1 MVKGSIKLVIQSDA
15 RQAEKDLQALEKSAQ
30 RIKDLEKE
38 NAALGKSYD
47 QMRAKAEKA
56 AQATLEAASKA
67 AAVDNQAEAYAS
79 SVRNK
84 YDFGLPPKEV
94 DYLAGQELSG
104 DNKYQKLAQAAQ
116 EAADKHQ
123 QLAAA
128 QKEAEKSAA
137 DLKRQIAENTQ
148 QLSAERTALTEQQ
161 DKTQKSAASTQKLN
175 EKLKQT
181 AKSGKKASA
190 GLLGVGKSA
199 KSASRGALNLGL
211 ALKSMLL
218 YMGISKAIEAMKAGF
233 ADLAQASTSFDGSMS
248 GLSSSFLQVR
258 NSIAAACA
266 PALQALTPIIQTVAN
281 AFVTAMNAVG
291 AFSARLFGNATTFT
305 RAKYAAVDY
314 AKSVADASKT
324 AQKADKE
331 MGSLASFDQVNN
343 ISKQEQ
349 AGAATAANNGKPA
362 PQDMFETVGISEE
375 TIGLA
380 DRVREAFEKMIE
392 PLRRVDF
399 SNVTGAFGRL
409 KETFK
414 GFLSGLLSIDLKP
427 LGESLAR
434 VAEAASP
441 IVAGLFDGL
450 SWFLDNIAGPLAKW
464 SMECLFPAVLDVIAG
479 ALKVIGGVLEAV
491 KPLFLWLWDN
501 FLEPVAKWTGGV
513 IVSVLGWIAEK
524 LTAIGDWISSHQ
536 EVVQGMTVTVVSFF
550 AAWKVAQLLSFIQQ
564 SGGVVAALK
573 KVTAAVTAGTVAK
586 AKDRLET
593 VKLTL
598 TNAKDFVA
606 SMAKSTAALAKQA
619 AQWTIETAKKVAS
632 TAATWAHQ
640 AATAAATAATWL
652 FNTAMT
658 VLTSP
663 ITLVVVAIGAL
674 IAIVVLLIKNWDKV
688 KEAASA
694 CWDKIKEVWGK
705 AKDWFHENI
714 TEPITGFFTTMWAF
728 AKRAFNMGIDWIKKK
743 FTDAVNG
750 GISLVESFVNF
761 IIRGLNVIVRGIN
774 KLSLDV
780 PDWVPGIGGKSL
792 GFSIP
797 LIPQVQIPR
806 LATGAVIPPNR
817 EFAAIL
823 GDQRHG
829 TNIEAP
835 EGLIRQIVR
844 DEAGNVYADVLRAI
858 NDSKVGSKA
867 TIAGDV
873 YMDGQKVGRL
883 VAKPVFREG
892 NRAGYIKVKV

>member
-15 RQAEKDLQALEKSAQ
+15 KQAEKDLQALEKSAQ
-30 RIKDLEKE
+30 RIKNLEKE

-67 AAVDNQAEAYAS
+67 ATVDKQAEAYAS
-79 SVRNK
+79 SVRDK

-104 DNKYQKLAQAAQ
+104 DEKYKKLAQAAQ

-123 QLAAA
+123 QLSAA

-148 QLSAERTALTEQQ
+148 QLTAERAALTEHQE
-161 DKTQKSAASTQKLN
+161 KTQKSAASTQKLN
-175 EKLKQT
+175 EKLRQT

-190 GLLGVGKSA
+190 GLLGVEKSSR
-199 KSASRGALNLGL
+199 SASRGTLNLGL

-218 YMGISKAIEAMKAGF
+218 YMGVSKAIEAMKAGF
-233 ADLAQASTSFDGSMS
+233 ADLAQASSSFNGTMS

-266 PALQALTPIIQTVAN
+266 PALQALTPVIQTVAN

-305 RAKYAAVDY
+305 KAKYAAVDY

-324 AQKADKE
+324 AKDADKE

-343 ISKQEQ
+343 IQKQET
-349 AGAATAANNGKPA
+349 GAASAANNGKPA

-380 DRVREAFEKMIE
+380 DRVRESFERMLE

-399 SNVTGAFGRL
+399 SNVTGAFDRL
-409 KETFK
+409 KESFSR
-414 GFLSGLLSIDLKP
+414 FFSGLLSIDLKP
-427 LGESLAR
+427 LGDSLAR

-479 ALKVIGGVLEAV
+479 ALKVIGSVLEAV

-513 IVSVLGWIAEK
+513 IVSVLGWLAEK
-524 LTAIGDWISSHQ
+524 LTAIGGWISSHQ
-536 EVVQGMTVTVVSFF
+536 TLVQDF
-550 AAWKVAQLLSFIQQ
+550 AIIL
-564 SGGVVAALK
+564 GGVAGAILAVKGAIIAVK
-573 KVTAAVTAGTVAK
+573 TA
-586 AKDRLET
+586 
-593 VKLTL
+593 
-598 TNAKDFVA
+598 F
-606 SMAKSTAALAKQA
+606 
-619 AQWTIETAKKVAS
+619 KVAS
-632 TAATWAHQ
+632 AVSSVFTQGLNLQLLPMTA
-640 AATAAATAATWL
+640 
-652 FNTAMT
+652 
-658 VLTSP
+658 
-663 ITLVVVAIGAL
+663 IVVAIGA
-674 IAIVVLLIKNWDKV
+674 IIGIIIVCIRHWDEIKAVAIEVWN
-688 KEAASA
+688 
-694 CWDKIKEVWGK
+694 KIKDTWNK
-705 AKDWFHENI
+705 AGDWFHEHV
-714 TEPITGFFTTMWAF
+714 TEPITGFFTTMWAGIKKTF
-728 AKRAFNMGIDWIKKK
+728 RMAIDWIKKK

-750 GISLVESFVNF
+750 WISIVESFINF
-761 IIRGLNVIVRGIN
+761 FIRGLNVLVRGIN
-774 KLSLDV
+774 KLSFDV

-792 GFSIP
+792 GFNIP
-797 LIPQVQIPR
+797 LVPQVKIPR
-806 LATGAVIPPNR
+806 LAQGAVIPPNQQ
-817 EFAAIL
+817 FAAIL
-823 GDQRHG
+823 GDQTHG
-829 TNIEAP
+829 RNLEAP
-835 EGLIRQIVR
+835 EGLIRQIFR
-844 DEAGNVYADVLRAI
+844 EEMGNVYNPVLNAI
-858 NDSKVGSKA
+858 NNSNLGKKA
-867 TIAGDV
+867 TIMGDV
-873 YMDGQKVGRL
+873 YMDSQKVGRV
-883 VAKPVFREG
+883 VARPVFKEG

>member
-67 AAVDNQAEAYAS
+67 AAAGDKMHNFQENERY
-79 SVRNK
+79 K
-84 YDFGLPPKEV
+84 HDFGFDDAKV
-94 DYLAGQELSG
+94 DQLTNDALSS
-104 DNKYQKLAQAAQ
+104 NAEYQKLVKAAE

-148 QLSAERTALTEQQ
+148 QLADERTALAEHQE
-161 DKTQKSAASTQKLN
+161 KTQKSAASTQKLN

-181 AKSGKKASA
+181 SKSGKKASA

-211 ALKSMLL
+211 ALKSMML
-218 YMGISKAIEAMKAGF
+218 YMGVSKAIEAMKAGF
-233 ADLAQASTSFDGSMS
+233 ADLAQASTSFNGSMS

-305 RAKYAAVDY
+305 QAKYAAVDY
-314 AKSVADASKT
+314 AKSVADTAKT
-324 AQKADKE
+324 AKDADKE

-343 ISKQEQ
+343 ISEQKQT
-349 AGAATAANNGKPA
+349 GASADNGKPA

-375 TIGLA
+375 TVGLA
-380 DRVREAFEKMIE
+380 DRVRESFERMLE

-399 SNVTGAFGRL
+399 SSVTSSFDGL
-409 KETFK
+409 KEAFSR
-414 GFLSGLLSIDLKP
+414 FFSGLLAIDLKP

-464 SMECLFPAVLDVIAG
+464 AMECLFPAVLDVIAG
-479 ALKVIGGVLEAV
+479 AIKLIGSVLEAV

-513 IVSVLGWIAEK
+513 IVSVLGGIADA
-524 LTAIGDWISSHQ
+524 LTRISDWINSHQ
-536 EVVQGMTVTVVSFF
+536 GLVQGMTVTVAAFF
-550 AAWKVAQLLSFIQQ
+550 AAWKVVELLSFIQQ

-573 KVTAAVTAGTVAK
+573 SITTAIAGGTLAKLKDKAETAALNVMY
-586 AKDRLET
+586 
-593 VKLTL
+593 
-598 TNAKDFVA
+598 AKDFVVGL
-606 SMAKSTAALAKQA
+606 AKSTTALAKQA
-619 AQWTIETAKKVAS
+619 AQWTVETAKKIAS

-640 AATAAATAATWL
+640 AATLAATAATWL
-652 FNTAMT
+652 FNAAMT

-663 ITLVVVAIGAL
+663 ITLVVLAIGAL
-674 IAIVVLLIKNWDKV
+674 IAIVILLVKNWDTV
-688 KEAASA
+688 KAKAVEV
-694 CWDKIKEVWGK
+694 WNKIKEAWNK
-705 AKDWFHENI
+705 AGDWFHKNV
-714 TEPITGFFTTMWAF
+714 TEPVTNFFTGMWD
-728 AKRAFNMGIDWIKKK
+728 GIKKA
-743 FTDAVNG
+743 FTMAFDFIKSAFKNYVNG
-750 GISLVESFVNF
+750 WINIVENFINFFVNGINF
-761 IIRGLNVIVRGIN
+761 LIKGIN
-774 KLSLDV
+774 KLSFNV
-780 PDWVPGIGGKSL
+780 PDWVPGIGGNKL
-792 GFSIP
+792 GFNIP
-797 LIPQVQIPR
+797 QVPQVQIPR
-806 LATGAVIPPNR
+806 LAQGAVIPPNQQ
-817 EFAAIL
+817 FAAIL
-823 GDQRHG
+823 GDQTHG
-829 TNIEAP
+829 RNLEAP

-844 DEAGNVYADVLRAI
+844 EEMGNVYNPVLNAI
-858 NDSKVGSKA
+858 NNSNLGKKA
-867 TIAGDV
+867 AIMGDV

>member
-67 AAVDNQAEAYAS
+67 AAAGDKMHNFQENERY
-79 SVRNK
+79 K
-84 YDFGLPPKEV
+84 HDFGFDDAKV
-94 DYLAGQELSG
+94 DQLTNDALSS
-104 DNKYQKLAQAAQ
+104 NAEYQKLVKAAE
-116 EAADKHQ
+116 EAADKHE

-148 QLSAERTALTEQQ
+148 QLADERTALAEHQE
-161 DKTQKSAASTQKLN
+161 KTQKSAASTQKLN

-181 AKSGKKASA
+181 SKSGKKASA

-211 ALKSMLL
+211 ALKSMML
-218 YMGISKAIEAMKAGF
+218 YMGVSKAIEAMKAGF
-233 ADLAQASTSFDGSMS
+233 ADLAQASTSFNGSMS

-305 RAKYAAVDY
+305 QAKYAAVDY
-314 AKSVADASKT
+314 AKSVADTAKT
-324 AQKADKE
+324 AKDADKE

-343 ISKQEQ
+343 ISEQKQT
-349 AGAATAANNGKPA
+349 GASADNGKPA

-375 TIGLA
+375 TVGLA
-380 DRVREAFEKMIE
+380 DRVRESFERMLE

-399 SNVTGAFGRL
+399 SSVTSSFDGL
-409 KETFK
+409 KEAFSR
-414 GFLSGLLSIDLKP
+414 FFSGLLAIDLKP

-464 SMECLFPAVLDVIAG
+464 AMECLFPAVLDVIAG
-479 ALKVIGGVLEAV
+479 AIKLIGSVLEAV

-513 IVSVLGWIAEK
+513 IVSVLGWIADA
-524 LTAIGDWISSHQ
+524 LTRISDWISSHQ
-536 EVVQGMTVTVVSFF
+536 KTVETITIIIGSF
-550 AAWKVAQLLSFIQQ
+550 AAAWGLVNVAI
-564 SGGVVAALK
+564 GIWN
-573 KVTAAVTAGTVAK
+573 AVGA
-586 AKDRLET
+586 
-593 VKLTL
+593 
-598 TNAKDFVA
+598 VA
-606 SMAKSTAALAKQA
+606 SGIIKGVGLALQF
-619 AQWTIETAKKVAS
+619 AQTKAGLVTII
-632 TAATWAHQ
+632 
-640 AATAAATAATWL
+640 L
-652 FNTAMT
+652 
-658 VLTSP
+658 
-663 ITLVVVAIGAL
+663 GAL
-674 IAIVVLLIKNWDKV
+674 IAVIVLCIRHWDEIKAKAI
-688 KEAASA
+688 E
-694 CWDKIKEVWGK
+694 CWNKIKDAWNK
-705 AKDWFHENI
+705 AGDWFHKHV
-714 TEPITGFFTTMWAF
+714 TEPISNFFSGLWDGIKGAF
-728 AKRAFNMGIDWIKKK
+728 TRAFDFIKKAFK
-743 FTDAVNG
+743 GYVNG
-750 GISLVESFVNF
+750 WITMVESFINF
-761 IIRGLNVIVRGIN
+761 FIRGINVLVRGIN
-774 KLSLDV
+774 KLSFDV
-780 PDWVPGIGGKSL
+780 PSWVPGIGGKSL

-806 LATGAVIPPNR
+806 LATGAVIPPNQQ
-817 EFAAIL
+817 FAAIL
-823 GDQRHG
+823 GDQTHG
-829 TNIEAP
+829 RNLEAP

-844 DEAGNVYADVLRAI
+844 EELGNVYSPVLNAI
-858 NDSKVGSKA
+858 NNSNLGKKA
-867 TIAGDV
+867 TIMGDV

>member
-1 MVKGSIKLVIQSDA
+1 MHNFQ
-15 RQAEKDLQALEKSAQ
+15 
-30 RIKDLEKE
+30 E
-38 NAALGKSYD
+38 NERYKH
-47 QMRAKAEKA
+47 
-56 AQATLEAASKA
+56 
-67 AAVDNQAEAYAS
+67 
-79 SVRNK
+79 
-84 YDFGLPPKEV
+84 DFGFDDAKV
-94 DYLAGQELSG
+94 DQLTNDALSS
-104 DNKYQKLAQAAQ
+104 NAEYQKLVKAAE

-148 QLSAERTALTEQQ
+148 QLADERTALAEHQE
-161 DKTQKSAASTQKLN
+161 KTQKSAASTQKLN

-211 ALKSMLL
+211 ALKSMML
-218 YMGISKAIEAMKAGF
+218 YMGVSKAIEAMKAGF
-233 ADLAQASTSFDGSMS
+233 ADLAQASTSFNGSMS

-305 RAKYAAVDY
+305 QAKYAAVDY
-314 AKSVADASKT
+314 AKSVADTAKT
-324 AQKADKE
+324 AKDADKE

-343 ISKQEQ
+343 ISEQKQT
-349 AGAATAANNGKPA
+349 GASADNGKPA

-375 TIGLA
+375 TVGLA
-380 DRVREAFEKMIE
+380 DRVRESFERMLE

-399 SNVTGAFGRL
+399 SSVTSSFDGL
-409 KETFK
+409 KEAFSR
-414 GFLSGLLSIDLKP
+414 FFSGLLAIDLKP

-464 SMECLFPAVLDVIAG
+464 AMECLFPAVLDVIAG
-479 ALKVIGGVLEAV
+479 AIKLIGSVLEAV

-513 IVSVLGWIAEK
+513 IVSVLGWIADA
-524 LTAIGDWISSHQ
+524 LTRISDWISSHQ
-536 EVVQGMTVTVVSFF
+536 KTVETITIIIGSF
-550 AAWKVAQLLSFIQQ
+550 AAAW
-564 SGGVVAALK
+564 G
-573 KVTAAVTAGTVAK
+573 
-586 AKDRLET
+586 
-593 VKLTL
+593 
-598 TNAKDFVA
+598 
-606 SMAKSTAALAKQA
+606 
-619 AQWTIETAKKVAS
+619 
-632 TAATWAHQ
+632 
-640 AATAAATAATWL
+640 
-652 FNTAMT
+652 
-658 VLTSP
+658 
-663 ITLVVVAIGAL
+663 LVNVAIGIWNAVGAVASGIIKGVGLALQFAQTKAGLVTIILGAL
-674 IAIVVLLIKNWDKV
+674 IDVIVLCIRHWDEIKAKAI
-688 KEAASA
+688 E
-694 CWDKIKEVWGK
+694 CWNKIKDAWNK
-705 AKDWFHENI
+705 AGDWFRENI
-714 TEPITGFFTTMWAF
+714 TKPITESFTNMWAN
-728 AKRAFNMGIDWIKKK
+728 AKKIFNMGIDWIKKK
-743 FTDAVNG
+743 FTGAING
-750 GISLVESFVNF
+750 GISLVESFINF
-761 IIRGLNVIVRGIN
+761 FIKGINVLVRGID
-774 KLSLDV
+774 KLSFDV
-780 PDWVPGIGGKSL
+780 PSWVPGIGGNKL
-792 GFSIP
+792 GFNIP
-797 LIPQVQIPR
+797 QVPQVQIPR

-844 DEAGNVYADVLRAI
+844 EELGNVYSPVLNAI
-858 NDSKVGSKA
+858 NNSNLGKKA
-867 TIAGDV
+867 VIMGDV
-873 YMDGQKVGRL
+873 YMDSQKVGRV
-883 VAKPVFREG
+883 VARPVFKEG

>member
-67 AAVDNQAEAYAS
+67 AAAGDKMHNFQENERY
-79 SVRNK
+79 K
-84 YDFGLPPKEV
+84 HDFGFDDAKV
-94 DYLAGQELSG
+94 DQLTNDALSS
-104 DNKYQKLAQAAQ
+104 NAEYQKLVKAAE

-148 QLSAERTALTEQQ
+148 QLADERTALAEHQE
-161 DKTQKSAASTQKLN
+161 KTQKSAASTQKLN

-211 ALKSMLL
+211 ALKSMML
-218 YMGISKAIEAMKAGF
+218 YMGVSKAIEAMKAGF
-233 ADLAQASTSFDGSMS
+233 ADLAQASTSFNGSMS

-305 RAKYAAVDY
+305 QAKYAAVDY
-314 AKSVADASKT
+314 AKSVADTAKT
-324 AQKADKE
+324 AKDADKE

-343 ISKQEQ
+343 ISEQKQT
-349 AGAATAANNGKPA
+349 GASADNGKPA

-375 TIGLA
+375 TVGLA
-380 DRVREAFEKMIE
+380 DRVRESIERMLE

-399 SNVTGAFGRL
+399 SSVTSSFDGL
-409 KETFK
+409 KEAFSR
-414 GFLSGLLSIDLKP
+414 FFSGLLAIDLKP

-464 SMECLFPAVLDVIAG
+464 AMECLFPAVLDVIAG
-479 ALKVIGGVLEAV
+479 AIKLIGSVLEAV

-513 IVSVLGWIAEK
+513 IVSVLGWIADA
-524 LTAIGDWISSHQ
+524 LTRISDWISSHQ
-536 EVVQGMTVTVVSFF
+536 KTVETITIIIGSF
-550 AAWKVAQLLSFIQQ
+550 AAAWGLVNVAI
-564 SGGVVAALK
+564 GIWN
-573 KVTAAVTAGTVAK
+573 AVGA
-586 AKDRLET
+586 
-593 VKLTL
+593 
-598 TNAKDFVA
+598 VA
-606 SMAKSTAALAKQA
+606 SGIIKGVGLALQF
-619 AQWTIETAKKVAS
+619 AQTKAGLVTII
-632 TAATWAHQ
+632 
-640 AATAAATAATWL
+640 L
-652 FNTAMT
+652 
-658 VLTSP
+658 
-663 ITLVVVAIGAL
+663 GAL
-674 IAIVVLLIKNWDKV
+674 IAVIVLCIRHWDEIKAKAI
-688 KEAASA
+688 E
-694 CWDKIKEVWGK
+694 CWNKIKDAWNK
-705 AKDWFHENI
+705 AGDWFRENI
-714 TEPITGFFTTMWAF
+714 TKPITESFTNMWAN
-728 AKRAFNMGIDWIKKK
+728 AKKIFNMGIDWIKKK
-743 FTDAVNG
+743 FTGAING
-750 GISLVESFVNF
+750 GISLVESFINF
-761 IIRGLNVIVRGIN
+761 FIKGINVLVRGID
-774 KLSLDV
+774 KLSFDV
-780 PDWVPGIGGKSL
+780 PSWVPGIGGNKL
-792 GFSIP
+792 GFNIP
-797 LIPQVQIPR
+797 QVPQVQIPR

-844 DEAGNVYADVLRAI
+844 EELGNVYSPVLNAI
-858 NDSKVGSKA
+858 NNSNLGKKA
-867 TIAGDV
+867 VIMGDV
-873 YMDGQKVGRL
+873 YMDSQKVGRV
-883 VAKPVFREG
+883 VARPVFKEG

>member
-67 AAVDNQAEAYAS
+67 AAAGDKMHNFQENERY
-79 SVRNK
+79 K
-84 YDFGLPPKEV
+84 HDFGFDDAKV
-94 DYLAGQELSG
+94 DQLTNDALSS
-104 DNKYQKLAQAAQ
+104 NAEYQKLVKAAE

-148 QLSAERTALTEQQ
+148 QLADERTALAEHQE
-161 DKTQKSAASTQKLN
+161 KTQKSAASTQKLN

-181 AKSGKKASA
+181 SKSGKKASA

-211 ALKSMLL
+211 ALKSMML
-218 YMGISKAIEAMKAGF
+218 YMGVSKAIEAMKAGF
-233 ADLAQASTSFDGSMS
+233 ADLAQASTSFNGSMS

-281 AFVTAMNAVG
+281 AFVTVMNAVG

-305 RAKYAAVDY
+305 QAKYAAVDY
-314 AKSVADASKT
+314 AKSVADTAKT
-324 AQKADKE
+324 AKDADKE

-343 ISKQEQ
+343 ISEQKQT
-349 AGAATAANNGKPA
+349 GASADNGKPA

-375 TIGLA
+375 TVGLA
-380 DRVREAFEKMIE
+380 DRVRESFERMLE

-399 SNVTGAFGRL
+399 SSVTSSFDGL
-409 KETFK
+409 KEAFSR
-414 GFLSGLLSIDLKP
+414 FFSGLLAIDLKP

-464 SMECLFPAVLDVIAG
+464 AMECLFPAVLDVIAG
-479 ALKVIGGVLEAV
+479 AIKLIGSVLEAV

-513 IVSVLGWIAEK
+513 IVSVLGWIADA
-524 LTAIGDWISSHQ
+524 LTRISDWISSHQ
-536 EVVQGMTVTVVSFF
+536 KTVETITIIIGSF
-550 AAWKVAQLLSFIQQ
+550 AAAWGLVNVAI
-564 SGGVVAALK
+564 GIWN
-573 KVTAAVTAGTVAK
+573 AVGA
-586 AKDRLET
+586 
-593 VKLTL
+593 
-598 TNAKDFVA
+598 VA
-606 SMAKSTAALAKQA
+606 SGIIKGVGLALQF
-619 AQWTIETAKKVAS
+619 AQTKAGLVTII
-632 TAATWAHQ
+632 
-640 AATAAATAATWL
+640 L
-652 FNTAMT
+652 
-658 VLTSP
+658 
-663 ITLVVVAIGAL
+663 GAL
-674 IAIVVLLIKNWDKV
+674 IAVIVLCIRHWDEIKAKAI
-688 KEAASA
+688 E
-694 CWDKIKEVWGK
+694 CWNKIKDAWNK
-705 AKDWFHENI
+705 AGDWFHKHV
-714 TEPITGFFTTMWAF
+714 TEPISNFFSGLWDGIKGAF
-728 AKRAFNMGIDWIKKK
+728 TRAFDFIKKAFK
-743 FTDAVNG
+743 GYVNG
-750 GISLVESFVNF
+750 WITMVESFINF
-761 IIRGLNVIVRGIN
+761 FIRGINVLVRGIN
-774 KLSLDV
+774 KLSFDV
-780 PDWVPGIGGKSL
+780 PSWVPGIGGKSL

-806 LATGAVIPPNR
+806 LATGAVIPPNQQ
-817 EFAAIL
+817 FAAIL
-823 GDQRHG
+823 GDQTHG
-829 TNIEAP
+829 RNLEAP

-844 DEAGNVYADVLRAI
+844 EELGNVYSPVLNAI
-858 NDSKVGSKA
+858 NNSNLGKKA
-867 TIAGDV
+867 TIMGDV

>member
-15 RQAEKDLQALEKSAQ
+15 KQAEKDLQALEKSAQ

-38 NAALGKSYD
+38 NGALGKSYD

-67 AAVDNQAEAYAS
+67 AAVDKQAEAYAS
-79 SVRNK
+79 SVRDK

-104 DNKYQKLAQAAQ
+104 DEKYQKLAQAAQ
-116 EAADKHQ
+116 EAADKHH
-123 QLAAA
+123 QLSAA
-128 QKEAEKSAA
+128 QKEAEKSAES
-137 DLKRQIAENTQ
+137 LKQQIAENTQ
-148 QLSAERTALTEQQ
+148 QLAAERAALTEHQE
-161 DKTQKSAASTQKLN
+161 KTQKSAASTQKLN
-175 EKLKQT
+175 EKLRQT

-199 KSASRGALNLGL
+199 KSASRGTLNLGL

-218 YMGISKAIEAMKAGF
+218 YMGVSKAIEAMKAGF
-233 ADLAQASTSFDGSMS
+233 ADLAQASSSFNGTMS

-266 PALQALTPIIQTVAN
+266 PALQALTPVIRTVAN

-305 RAKYAAVDY
+305 KAKYAAVDY
-314 AKSVADASKT
+314 AKSVADTAKT
-324 AQKADKE
+324 VKDADKE

-343 ISKQEQ
+343 IQKSET
-349 AGAATAANNGKPA
+349 GAATAANNGKPA

-380 DRVREAFEKMIE
+380 DRVREAFAKMLE

-399 SNVTGAFGRL
+399 SNVAGAFDRL

-536 EVVQGMTVTVVSFF
+536 EVVQGMTVTVAAFF
-550 AAWKVAQLLSFIQQ
+550 GAWKVTELLSFIQQ

-606 SMAKSTAALAKQA
+606 SIAKSTAALAKQA
-619 AQWTIETAKKVAS
+619 VQWTIETAKKIAS

-663 ITLVVVAIGAL
+663 ITLVVLAIGAL

-688 KEAASA
+688 KEVASA

-705 AKDWFHENI
+705 AKDWFRENI
-714 TEPITGFFTTMWAF
+714 IEPVTGFFTTMWAF

-750 GISLVESFVNF
+750 GITLVESFINF
-761 IIRGLNVIVRGIN
+761 IIRGLNVLVRGIN
-774 KLSLDV
+774 KLSFDV
-780 PDWVPGIGGKSL
+780 PDWVPGIGGKKM
-792 GFSIP
+792 GFSISA
-797 LIPQVQIPR
+797 IPEVQIPR

-823 GDQRHG
+823 GDQRKG
-829 TNIEAP
+829 MNIEAP
-835 EGLIRQIVR
+835 ESLIRKIFR
-844 DEAGNVYADVLRAI
+844 EEMGNVYNPVLNAI
-858 NDSKVGSKA
+858 NNSNLGKKA
-867 TIAGDV
+867 TIMGDV
-873 YMDGQKVGRL
+873 YMDNQTVGRL
-883 VAKPVFREG
+883 VAKPVFKEG
-892 NRAGYIKVKV
+892 NRAGYLKVKV

>member
-67 AAVDNQAEAYAS
+67 AAAGDKMHNFQENERY
-79 SVRNK
+79 K
-84 YDFGLPPKEV
+84 HDFGFDDAKV
-94 DYLAGQELSG
+94 DQLTNDALSS
-104 DNKYQKLAQAAQ
+104 NAEYQKLVKAAE

-148 QLSAERTALTEQQ
+148 QLADERTALAEHQE
-161 DKTQKSAASTQKLN
+161 KTQKSAASTQKLN

-211 ALKSMLL
+211 ALKSMML
-218 YMGISKAIEAMKAGF
+218 YMGVSKAIEAMKAGF
-233 ADLAQASTSFDGSMS
+233 ADLAQASTSFNGSMS

-305 RAKYAAVDY
+305 QAKYAAVDY
-314 AKSVADASKT
+314 AKSVADTAKT
-324 AQKADKE
+324 AKDADKE

-343 ISKQEQ
+343 ISEQKQT
-349 AGAATAANNGKPA
+349 GASADNGKPA
-362 PQDMFETVGISEE
+362 PQDMFETVGIAEE
-375 TIGLA
+375 TGGLA
-380 DRVREAFEKMIE
+380 DRVRESFERMLE

-399 SNVTGAFGRL
+399 SSVTSSFDGL
-409 KETFK
+409 KEAFSR
-414 GFLSGLLSIDLKP
+414 FFSGLLAIDLKP

-464 SMECLFPAVLDVIAG
+464 AMECLFPAVLDVIAG
-479 ALKVIGGVLEAV
+479 AIKLIGSVLEAV

-513 IVSVLGWIAEK
+513 IVSVLGWIADA
-524 LTAIGDWISSHQ
+524 LTRISDWISSHQ
-536 EVVQGMTVTVVSFF
+536 KTVETITIIIGSF
-550 AAWKVAQLLSFIQQ
+550 AAAWGLVNVAI
-564 SGGVVAALK
+564 GIWN
-573 KVTAAVTAGTVAK
+573 AVGA
-586 AKDRLET
+586 
-593 VKLTL
+593 
-598 TNAKDFVA
+598 VA
-606 SMAKSTAALAKQA
+606 SGIIKGVGLALQF
-619 AQWTIETAKKVAS
+619 AQTKAGLVTII
-632 TAATWAHQ
+632 
-640 AATAAATAATWL
+640 L
-652 FNTAMT
+652 
-658 VLTSP
+658 
-663 ITLVVVAIGAL
+663 GAL
-674 IAIVVLLIKNWDKV
+674 IAVIVLCIRHWDEIKAKAI
-688 KEAASA
+688 E
-694 CWDKIKEVWGK
+694 CWNKIKDAWNK
-705 AKDWFHENI
+705 AGDWFRENI
-714 TEPITGFFTTMWAF
+714 TKPITESFTNMWAN
-728 AKRAFNMGIDWIKKK
+728 AKKIFNMGIDWIKKK
-743 FTDAVNG
+743 FTGAING
-750 GISLVESFVNF
+750 GISLVESFINF
-761 IIRGLNVIVRGIN
+761 FIKGINVLVRGID
-774 KLSLDV
+774 KLSFDV
-780 PDWVPGIGGKSL
+780 PSWVPGIGGNKL
-792 GFSIP
+792 GFNIP
-797 LIPQVQIPR
+797 QVPQVQIPR

-844 DEAGNVYADVLRAI
+844 EELGNVYSPVLNAI
-858 NDSKVGSKA
+858 NNSNLGKKA
-867 TIAGDV
+867 VIMGDV
-873 YMDGQKVGRL
+873 YMDSQKVGRV
-883 VAKPVFREG
+883 VARPVFKEG

>member
-15 RQAEKDLQALEKSAQ
+15 KQAEKDLQALEKSAQ

-38 NAALGKSYD
+38 NGALGKSYD

-67 AAVDNQAEAYAS
+67 AAVDKQAEAYAS
-79 SVRNK
+79 SVRDK

-104 DNKYQKLAQAAQ
+104 DEKYQKLAQAAQ
-116 EAADKHQ
+116 EAADKHH
-123 QLAAA
+123 QLSAA
-128 QKEAEKSAA
+128 QKEAEKS
-137 DLKRQIAENTQ
+137 DESLKQQIAENTQ
-148 QLSAERTALTEQQ
+148 QLAAERAALTEHQE
-161 DKTQKSAASTQKLN
+161 KTQKSAASTQKLN

-199 KSASRGALNLGL
+199 KSASRGTLNLGL

-218 YMGISKAIEAMKAGF
+218 YMGVSKAIEAMKAGF
-233 ADLAQASTSFDGSMS
+233 ADLAQASSSFNGTMS

-266 PALQALTPIIQTVAN
+266 PALQALTPVIQTVAN
-281 AFVTAMNAVG
+281 AFVTAMNAIG

-305 RAKYAAVDY
+305 KAKYAAVDY
-314 AKSVADASKT
+314 AKSVADTAKT
-324 AQKADKE
+324 AKDADKE

-343 ISKQEQ
+343 IQKSET
-349 AGAATAANNGKPA
+349 GAATAANNGKPA

-380 DRVREAFEKMIE
+380 DRVREAFAKMLE

-399 SNVTGAFGRL
+399 SNVAGAFDRL

-536 EVVQGMTVTVVSFF
+536 EVVQGMTVTVAAFF
-550 AAWKVAQLLSFIQQ
+550 GAWKVTELLSFIQQ

-606 SMAKSTAALAKQA
+606 SIAKSTAALAKQA
-619 AQWTIETAKKVAS
+619 VQWTIETAKKIAS

-663 ITLVVVAIGAL
+663 ITLVVLAIGAL

-688 KEAASA
+688 KEVASA

-705 AKDWFHENI
+705 AKDWFRENI
-714 TEPITGFFTTMWAF
+714 IEPVTGFFTTMWAF

-750 GISLVESFVNF
+750 GITLVESFINF
-761 IIRGLNVIVRGIN
+761 IIRGLNVLVRGIN
-774 KLSLDV
+774 KLSFDV
-780 PDWVPGIGGKSL
+780 PDWVPGIGGKKM
-792 GFSIP
+792 GFSISP
-797 LIPQVQIPR
+797 IPEVQIPR

-823 GDQRHG
+823 GDQRKG
-829 TNIEAP
+829 MNIEAP
-835 EGLIRQIVR
+835 ESLIRKIFR
-844 DEAGNVYADVLRAI
+844 EEMGNVYNPVLNAI
-858 NDSKVGSKA
+858 NNSNLGKKA
-867 TIAGDV
+867 TIMGDV
-873 YMDGQKVGRL
+873 YMDNQTVGRL
-883 VAKPVFREG
+883 VAKPVFKEG
-892 NRAGYIKVKV
+892 NRAGYLKVKV

>member
-161 DKTQKSAASTQKLN
+161 EKTQKSAASTQKLN

-211 ALKSMLL
+211 ALKSMML

-233 ADLAQASTSFDGSMS
+233 ADLAQASSSFNGSMS

-305 RAKYAAVDY
+305 QAKYAAVDY
-314 AKSVADASKT
+314 AKSVADTAKT
-324 AQKADKE
+324 AKDADKE

-343 ISKQEQ
+343 ISEQKQT
-349 AGAATAANNGKPA
+349 GASADNGKPA

-375 TIGLA
+375 TVGLA
-380 DRVREAFEKMIE
+380 DRVRESFERMLE

-399 SNVTGAFGRL
+399 SSVTSSFDGL
-409 KETFK
+409 KEAFSR
-414 GFLSGLLSIDLKP
+414 FFSGLLAIDLKP

-434 VAEAASP
+434 VVEAASP

-464 SMECLFPAVLDVIAG
+464 AMECLFPAVLDVIAG
-479 ALKVIGGVLEAV
+479 AIKVIGSVLEAV

-536 EVVQGMTVTVVSFF
+536 EVVQGMTVTIASFF

-573 KVTAAVTAGTVAK
+573 KVTAAVTAGAVAK

-598 TNAKDFVA
+598 VNAKDFVV

-652 FNTAMT
+652 FNAAIT

-674 IAIVVLLIKNWDKV
+674 IAIVVLLVKNWDKV
-688 KEAASA
+688 KEAAST
-694 CWDKIKEVWGK
+694 CWNKIKEVWNK
-705 AKDWFHENI
+705 AGDWFHEHV
-714 TEPITGFFTTMWAF
+714 TEPITGFFTTMWAG
-728 AKRAFNMGIDWIKKK
+728 AKKTFHMAIDWIKKK

-750 GISLVESFVNF
+750 GIALVESFINF
-761 IIRGLNVIVRGIN
+761 IIRGINVLVRGIN
-774 KLSLDV
+774 KLSFDV
-780 PDWVPGIGGKSL
+780 PDWVPEIGGKSL
-792 GFSIP
+792 GFNIP
-797 LIPQVQIPR
+797 LVPQVKIPR

-844 DEAGNVYADVLRAI
+844 EELGNVYSPVLNAI
-858 NDSKVGSKA
+858 NNSNLGKKA
-867 TIAGDV
+867 VIMGDV
-873 YMDGQKVGRL
+873 YMDSQKVGRV
-883 VAKPVFREG
+883 VARPVFKEG

>member
-67 AAVDNQAEAYAS
+67 AAAGDKMHNFQENERY
-79 SVRNK
+79 K
-84 YDFGLPPKEV
+84 HDFGFDDAKV
-94 DYLAGQELSG
+94 DQLTNDALSS
-104 DNKYQKLAQAAQ
+104 NAEYQKLVKAAE

-148 QLSAERTALTEQQ
+148 QLADERTALAEHQE
-161 DKTQKSAASTQKLN
+161 KTQKSAASTQKLN

-211 ALKSMLL
+211 ALKSMML
-218 YMGISKAIEAMKAGF
+218 YMGVSKAIEAMKAGF
-233 ADLAQASTSFDGSMS
+233 ADLAQASTSFNGSMS

-305 RAKYAAVDY
+305 QAKYAAVDY
-314 AKSVADASKT
+314 AKSVADTAKT
-324 AQKADKE
+324 AKDADKE

-343 ISKQEQ
+343 ISEQKQT
-349 AGAATAANNGKPA
+349 GASADNGKPA

-375 TIGLA
+375 TVGLA
-380 DRVREAFEKMIE
+380 DRVRESFERMLE

-399 SNVTGAFGRL
+399 SSVTSSFDGL
-409 KETFK
+409 KEAFSR
-414 GFLSGLLSIDLKP
+414 FFSGLLAIDLKP

-464 SMECLFPAVLDVIAG
+464 AMECLFPAVLDVIAG
-479 ALKVIGGVLEAV
+479 AIKLIGSVLEAV

-513 IVSVLGWIAEK
+513 IVSVLGWIADA
-524 LTAIGDWISSHQ
+524 LTRISDWISSHQ
-536 EVVQGMTVTVVSFF
+536 KTVETITIIIGSF
-550 AAWKVAQLLSFIQQ
+550 AAAWGLVNVAI
-564 SGGVVAALK
+564 GIWN
-573 KVTAAVTAGTVAK
+573 AVGA
-586 AKDRLET
+586 
-593 VKLTL
+593 
-598 TNAKDFVA
+598 VA
-606 SMAKSTAALAKQA
+606 SGIIKGVGLALQF
-619 AQWTIETAKKVAS
+619 AQTKAGLVTII
-632 TAATWAHQ
+632 
-640 AATAAATAATWL
+640 L
-652 FNTAMT
+652 
-658 VLTSP
+658 
-663 ITLVVVAIGAL
+663 GAL
-674 IAIVVLLIKNWDKV
+674 IAVIVLCIRHWDEIKAKAI
-688 KEAASA
+688 E
-694 CWDKIKEVWGK
+694 CWDKIKDAWNK
-705 AKDWFHENI
+705 AGDWFRENI
-714 TEPITGFFTTMWAF
+714 TKPITESFTNMWAN
-728 AKRAFNMGIDWIKKK
+728 AKKIFNMGIDWIKKK
-743 FTDAVNG
+743 FTGAING
-750 GISLVESFVNF
+750 GISLVESFINF
-761 IIRGLNVIVRGIN
+761 FIKGINVLVRGID
-774 KLSLDV
+774 KLSFDV
-780 PDWVPGIGGKSL
+780 PSWVPGIGGNKL
-792 GFSIP
+792 GFNIP
-797 LIPQVQIPR
+797 QVPQVQIPR

-844 DEAGNVYADVLRAI
+844 EELGNVYSPVLNAI
-858 NDSKVGSKA
+858 NNSNLGKKA
-867 TIAGDV
+867 VIMGDV
-873 YMDGQKVGRL
+873 YMDSQKVGRV
-883 VAKPVFREG
+883 VARPVFKEG

>member
-15 RQAEKDLQALEKSAQ
+15 KQAEKDLQALEKSAQ

-38 NAALGKSYD
+38 NGALGKSYD

-67 AAVDNQAEAYAS
+67 AAVDKQAEAYAS
-79 SVRNK
+79 SVRDK

-104 DNKYQKLAQAAQ
+104 DEKYQKLAQAAQ

-123 QLAAA
+123 QLSAA

-137 DLKRQIAENTQ
+137 SLKQQIAENTQ
-148 QLSAERTALTEQQ
+148 QLSAERAALTEHQE
-161 DKTQKSAASTQKLN
+161 KTQKSAASTQKLN

-190 GLLGVGKSA
+190 GLLGVGKSSR
-199 KSASRGALNLGL
+199 SATRGTLNLGL

-218 YMGISKAIEAMKAGF
+218 YMGVSKAIEAMKAGF
-233 ADLAQASTSFDGSMS
+233 ADLAQASSSFNGTMS

-266 PALQALTPIIQTVAN
+266 PALQALAPVIQTVAN

-324 AQKADKE
+324 AKDADKE

-349 AGAATAANNGKPA
+349 AGAAANNGKPA

-380 DRVREAFEKMIE
+380 DRVREAFAKMLE

-399 SNVTGAFGRL
+399 SNVAGAFDRL

-536 EVVQGMTVTVVSFF
+536 EVVQGMTVTVAAFF
-550 AAWKVAQLLSFIQQ
+550 GAWKVTEMLSFIQQ

-606 SMAKSTAALAKQA
+606 SMAKSTAA
-619 AQWTIETAKKVAS
+619 
-632 TAATWAHQ
+632 TWAHQ

-663 ITLVVVAIGAL
+663 ITLVVLAIGAL

-688 KEAASA
+688 KEVASA

-705 AKDWFHENI
+705 AKDWFRENI
-714 TEPITGFFTTMWAF
+714 TEPVTGFFTTMWAF

-750 GISLVESFVNF
+750 GITLVESFINF
-761 IIRGLNVIVRGIN
+761 IIRGLNVLVRGIN
-774 KLSLDV
+774 KLSFDV
-780 PDWVPGIGGKSL
+780 PDWVPGIGGKKM
-792 GFSIP
+792 GFSISA
-797 LIPQVQIPR
+797 IPEVQIPR

-823 GDQRHG
+823 GDQRKG
-829 TNIEAP
+829 MNIEAP
-835 EGLIRQIVR
+835 ESLIRQIFR
-844 DEAGNVYADVLRAI
+844 EEMGNVYNPVLNAI
-858 NDSKVGSKA
+858 NNSNLGKKA
-867 TIAGDV
+867 TIMGDV
-873 YMDGQKVGRL
+873 YMDNQKVGRL
-883 VAKPVFREG
+883 VAKPVFKEG

>member
-161 DKTQKSAASTQKLN
+161 EKTQKSAASTQKLN

-211 ALKSMLL
+211 ALKSMML

-233 ADLAQASTSFDGSMS
+233 ADLAQASSSFNGSMS

-305 RAKYAAVDY
+305 QAKYAAVDY
-314 AKSVADASKT
+314 AKSVADTAKT
-324 AQKADKE
+324 AKDADKE

-343 ISKQEQ
+343 ISEQKQT
-349 AGAATAANNGKPA
+349 GASADNGKPA

-375 TIGLA
+375 TVGLA
-380 DRVREAFEKMIE
+380 DRVRESFERMLE

-399 SNVTGAFGRL
+399 SSVTSSFDGL
-409 KETFK
+409 KEAFSR
-414 GFLSGLLSIDLKP
+414 FFSGLLAIDLKP

-464 SMECLFPAVLDVIAG
+464 AMECLFPAVLDVIAG
-479 ALKVIGGVLEAV
+479 AIKVIGSVLEAV

-524 LTAIGDWISSHQ
+524 LTAIGDWISSYQ
-536 EVVQGMTVTVVSFF
+536 EVVQGMTVTIASFF

-573 KVTAAVTAGTVAK
+573 KVTAAVTAGAVAK

-598 TNAKDFVA
+598 VNAKDFVV

-652 FNTAMT
+652 FNAAIT

-674 IAIVVLLIKNWDKV
+674 IAIVVLLVKNWDKV
-688 KEAASA
+688 KEAAST
-694 CWDKIKEVWGK
+694 CWNKIKEVWNK
-705 AKDWFHENI
+705 AGDWFHEHV
-714 TEPITGFFTTMWAF
+714 TEPITGFFTTMWAG
-728 AKRAFNMGIDWIKKK
+728 AKKTFHMAIDWIKKK

-750 GISLVESFVNF
+750 GITLVESFINF
-761 IIRGLNVIVRGIN
+761 IIRGINVLVRGIN
-774 KLSLDV
+774 KLSFDV
-780 PDWVPGIGGKSL
+780 PDWVPEIGGKSL
-792 GFSIP
+792 GFNIP
-797 LIPQVQIPR
+797 LVPQVKIPR

-844 DEAGNVYADVLRAI
+844 EELGNVYSPVLNAI
-858 NDSKVGSKA
+858 NNSNLGKKA
-867 TIAGDV
+867 VIMGDV
-873 YMDGQKVGRL
+873 YMDSQKVGRV
-883 VAKPVFREG
+883 VARPVFKEG

>member
-67 AAVDNQAEAYAS
+67 AAAGDKMHNFQENERY
-79 SVRNK
+79 K
-84 YDFGLPPKEV
+84 HDFGFDDAKV
-94 DYLAGQELSG
+94 DQLTNDALSS
-104 DNKYQKLAQAAQ
+104 NAEYQKLVKAAE

-148 QLSAERTALTEQQ
+148 QLADERTALAEHQE
-161 DKTQKSAASTQKLN
+161 KTQKSAASTQKLN

-211 ALKSMLL
+211 ALKSMML
-218 YMGISKAIEAMKAGF
+218 YMGVSKAIEAMKAGF
-233 ADLAQASTSFDGSMS
+233 ADLAQASTSFNGSMS

-305 RAKYAAVDY
+305 QAKYAAVDY
-314 AKSVADASKT
+314 AKSVADTAKT
-324 AQKADKE
+324 AKDADKE

-343 ISKQEQ
+343 ISEQKQT
-349 AGAATAANNGKPA
+349 GASADNGKPA

-375 TIGLA
+375 TVGLA
-380 DRVREAFEKMIE
+380 DRVRESFERMLE

-399 SNVTGAFGRL
+399 SSVTSSFDGL
-409 KETFK
+409 KEAFSR
-414 GFLSGLLSIDLKP
+414 FFSGLLAIDLKP

-464 SMECLFPAVLDVIAG
+464 AMECLFPAVLDVIAG
-479 ALKVIGGVLEAV
+479 AIKLIGSVLEAV

-513 IVSVLGWIAEK
+513 IVSVLGWIADA
-524 LTAIGDWISSHQ
+524 LTRISDWISSHQ
-536 EVVQGMTVTVVSFF
+536 KTVETITIIIGSF
-550 AAWKVAQLLSFIQQ
+550 AAAWGLVNVAI
-564 SGGVVAALK
+564 GIWN
-573 KVTAAVTAGTVAK
+573 AVGA
-586 AKDRLET
+586 
-593 VKLTL
+593 
-598 TNAKDFVA
+598 VA
-606 SMAKSTAALAKQA
+606 SGIIKGVGLALQF
-619 AQWTIETAKKVAS
+619 AQTKAGLVTIS
-632 TAATWAHQ
+632 
-640 AATAAATAATWL
+640 L
-652 FNTAMT
+652 
-658 VLTSP
+658 
-663 ITLVVVAIGAL
+663 GAL
-674 IAIVVLLIKNWDKV
+674 IAVIVLCIRHWDEIKAKAI
-688 KEAASA
+688 E
-694 CWDKIKEVWGK
+694 CWNKIKDAWNK
-705 AKDWFHENI
+705 AGDWFRENI
-714 TEPITGFFTTMWAF
+714 TKPITESFTNMWAN
-728 AKRAFNMGIDWIKKK
+728 AKKIFNMGIDWIKKK
-743 FTDAVNG
+743 FTGAING
-750 GISLVESFVNF
+750 GISLVESFINF
-761 IIRGLNVIVRGIN
+761 FIKGINVLVRGID
-774 KLSLDV
+774 KLSFDV
-780 PDWVPGIGGKSL
+780 PSWVPGIGGNKL
-792 GFSIP
+792 GFNIP
-797 LIPQVQIPR
+797 QVPQVQIPR

-844 DEAGNVYADVLRAI
+844 EELGNVYSPVLNAI
-858 NDSKVGSKA
+858 NNSNLGKKA
-867 TIAGDV
+867 VIMGDV
-873 YMDGQKVGRL
+873 YMDSQKVGRV
-883 VAKPVFREG
+883 VARPVFKEG

>member
-67 AAVDNQAEAYAS
+67 AAAGDKMHNFQENERY
-79 SVRNK
+79 K
-84 YDFGLPPKEV
+84 HDFGFDDAKV
-94 DYLAGQELSG
+94 DQLTNDALSS
-104 DNKYQKLAQAAQ
+104 NAEYQKLVKAAE

-148 QLSAERTALTEQQ
+148 QLADERTALAEHQE
-161 DKTQKSAASTQKLN
+161 KTQKSAASTQKLN

-211 ALKSMLL
+211 ALKSMML
-218 YMGISKAIEAMKAGF
+218 YMGVSKAIEAMKAGF
-233 ADLAQASTSFDGSMS
+233 ADLAQASTSFNGSMS

-305 RAKYAAVDY
+305 QAKYAAVDY
-314 AKSVADASKT
+314 AKSVADTAKT
-324 AQKADKE
+324 AKDADKE

-343 ISKQEQ
+343 ISEQKQT
-349 AGAATAANNGKPA
+349 GASADNGKPA

-375 TIGLA
+375 TVGLA
-380 DRVREAFEKMIE
+380 DRVRESFERMLE

-399 SNVTGAFGRL
+399 SSVTSSFDGL
-409 KETFK
+409 KEAFSR
-414 GFLSGLLSIDLKP
+414 FFSGLLAIDLKP

-464 SMECLFPAVLDVIAG
+464 AMECLFPAVLDVIAG
-479 ALKVIGGVLEAV
+479 AIKLIGSVLEAV

-513 IVSVLGWIAEK
+513 IVSVLGWIADA
-524 LTAIGDWISSHQ
+524 LTRISDWISSHQ
-536 EVVQGMTVTVVSFF
+536 KTVETITIIIGSF
-550 AAWKVAQLLSFIQQ
+550 AAAWGLVNVAI
-564 SGGVVAALK
+564 GIWN
-573 KVTAAVTAGTVAK
+573 AVGA
-586 AKDRLET
+586 
-593 VKLTL
+593 
-598 TNAKDFVA
+598 VA
-606 SMAKSTAALAKQA
+606 SGIIKGVGLALQF
-619 AQWTIETAKKVAS
+619 AQTKAGLVTII
-632 TAATWAHQ
+632 
-640 AATAAATAATWL
+640 L
-652 FNTAMT
+652 
-658 VLTSP
+658 
-663 ITLVVVAIGAL
+663 GAL
-674 IAIVVLLIKNWDKV
+674 IAVIVLCIRHWDEIKAKAI
-688 KEAASA
+688 E
-694 CWDKIKEVWGK
+694 CWNKIKDAWNK
-705 AKDWFHENI
+705 AGDWFRENI
-714 TEPITGFFTTMWAF
+714 TKPITESFTNMWAN
-728 AKRAFNMGIDWIKKK
+728 AKKIFNMGIDWIKKK
-743 FTDAVNG
+743 FTGAING
-750 GISLVESFVNF
+750 GISLVESFINF
-761 IIRGLNVIVRGIN
+761 FIKGINVLVRGID
-774 KLSLDV
+774 KLSFDV
-780 PDWVPGIGGKSL
+780 PSWVPGIGGNKL
-792 GFSIP
+792 GFNIP
-797 LIPQVQIPR
+797 QVPQVQIPR

-835 EGLIRQIVR
+835 ESLIRQIVR
-844 DEAGNVYADVLRAI
+844 EELGNVYSPVLNAI
-858 NDSKVGSKA
+858 NNSNLGKKA
-867 TIAGDV
+867 VIMGDV
-873 YMDGQKVGRL
+873 YMDSQKVGRV
-883 VAKPVFREG
+883 VARPVFKEG

>member
-1 MVKGSIKLVIQSDA
+1 MVKGSIKLVIQADA
-15 RQAEKDLQALEKSAQ
+15 KQAEKELQALEKSAQ
-30 RIKDLEKE
+30 RVKDLEKE

-56 AQATLEAASKA
+56 AQEAAKA
-67 AAVDNQAEAYAS
+67 YDKFSAAERQANDYKEHMRYNYTNGFDPAEEEETMNQ
-79 SVRNK
+79 R
-84 YDFGLPPKEV
+84 
-94 DYLAGQELSG
+94 LAG
-104 DNKYQKLAQAAQ
+104 DAKYQKLVRDVDDAIAAYGRL
-116 EAADKHQ
+116 ENANKDTER
-123 QLAAA
+123 AAA
-128 QKEAEKSAA
+128 RLGKQLE
-137 DLKRQIAENTQ
+137 ENPQ
-148 QLSAERTALTEQQ
+148 QLSAERAALTEQQ
-161 DKTQKSAASTQKLN
+161 DKTQKSAASTQRLN

-190 GLLGVGKSA
+190 GLLGVGKSS
-199 KSASRGALNLGL
+199 KSASGGVLGL
-211 ALKSMLL
+211 GRALKGMML

-233 ADLAQASTSFDGSMS
+233 ADLAQASSSFNGTMS

-281 AFVTAMNAVG
+281 AFVSAMNAVG
-291 AFSARLFGNATTFT
+291 AFSARLFGSAATFT

-314 AKSVADASKT
+314 AESVADTAKT
-324 AQKADKE
+324 AKDADKE

-349 AGAATAANNGKPA
+349 AGATDNGKPA
-362 PQDMFETVGISEE
+362 PEDMFETVGISEE
-375 TIGLA
+375 TVGLA
-380 DRVREAFEKMIE
+380 DRVRESFERMLE

-399 SNVTGAFGRL
+399 SNVTSAFGRL

-434 VAEAASP
+434 VAQAASP

-450 SWFLDNIAGPLAKW
+450 SWFLDNIAGPLVKW
-464 SMECLFPAVLDVIAG
+464 AMECLFPAVLDVIAG

-513 IVSVLGWIAEK
+513 IVSVLGWIADA
-524 LTAIGDWISSHQ
+524 LTRISDWISSHQ
-536 EVVQGMTVTVVSFF
+536 GMVQGMTVTVAAFF
-550 AAWKVAQLLSFIQQ
+550 GAWKVVQLLSFIQQ

-573 KVTAAVTAGTVAK
+573 KIATAVTAGTIAK
-586 AKDRLET
+586 TKDRLET
-593 VKLTL
+593 IKLTA

-606 SMAKSTAALAKQA
+606 GLAKSTAALAKQA
-619 AQWTIETAKKVAS
+619 VQWTVETAKKIAS

-640 AATAAATAATWL
+640 AATLAATAATWL

-663 ITLVVVAIGAL
+663 ITLVVLAIGAL
-674 IAIVVLLIKNWDKV
+674 IAIVVLLVKNWDTV
-688 KEAASA
+688 KAKAIEV
-694 CWDKIKEVWGK
+694 WNKIKEAWNK
-705 AKDWFHENI
+705 AGEWFHKNV
-714 TEPITGFFTTMWAF
+714 TEPIGNFFSGLWDGIKGAF
-728 AKRAFNMGIDWIKKK
+728 TRTFDFIKSAFKNY
-743 FTDAVNG
+743 VNG
-750 GISLVESFVNF
+750 WINIVENFINFFVNGINF
-761 IIRGLNVIVRGIN
+761 LIKGIN
-774 KLSLDV
+774 KLSFDIPEWFPV
-780 PDWVPGIGGKSL
+780 GGGSKF
-792 GFSIP
+792 GFDIP
-797 LIPQVQIPR
+797 VIPQVQIPR
-806 LATGAVIPPNR
+806 LAQGAVIPPNQQ
-817 EFAAIL
+817 FAAIL

-829 TNIEAP
+829 RNLEAP
-835 EGLIRQIVR
+835 ESLIRQIVR

-873 YMDGQKVGRL
+873 YMDSQKVGRL
-883 VAKPVFREG
+883 VAKPVFKEG

>member
-67 AAVDNQAEAYAS
+67 AAAGDKMHNFQENERY
-79 SVRNK
+79 K
-84 YDFGLPPKEV
+84 HDFGFDDAKV
-94 DYLAGQELSG
+94 DQLTNDALSS
-104 DNKYQKLAQAAQ
+104 NAEYQKLVKAAE

-148 QLSAERTALTEQQ
+148 QLADERTALAEHQE
-161 DKTQKSAASTQKLN
+161 KTQKSAASTQKLN

-181 AKSGKKASA
+181 SKSGKKASA

-211 ALKSMLL
+211 ALKSMML
-218 YMGISKAIEAMKAGF
+218 YMGVSKAIEAMKAGF
-233 ADLAQASTSFDGSMS
+233 ADLAQASTSFNGSMS

-305 RAKYAAVDY
+305 QAKYAAVDY
-314 AKSVADASKT
+314 AKSVADTAKT
-324 AQKADKE
+324 AKDADKE

-343 ISKQEQ
+343 ISEQKQT
-349 AGAATAANNGKPA
+349 GASADNGKPA

-375 TIGLA
+375 TVGLA
-380 DRVREAFEKMIE
+380 DRVRESFERMLE

-399 SNVTGAFGRL
+399 SSVTSSFDGL
-409 KETFK
+409 KEAFSR
-414 GFLSGLLSIDLKP
+414 FFSGLLAIDLKP

-464 SMECLFPAVLDVIAG
+464 AMECLFPAVLDVIAG
-479 ALKVIGGVLEAV
+479 AIKLIGSVLEAV

-513 IVSVLGWIAEK
+513 IVSVLGWIADA
-524 LTAIGDWISSHQ
+524 LTRISDWISSHQ
-536 EVVQGMTVTVVSFF
+536 KTVETITIIIGSF
-550 AAWKVAQLLSFIQQ
+550 AAAWGLVNVAI
-564 SGGVVAALK
+564 GIWN
-573 KVTAAVTAGTVAK
+573 AVGA
-586 AKDRLET
+586 
-593 VKLTL
+593 
-598 TNAKDFVA
+598 VA
-606 SMAKSTAALAKQA
+606 SGIIKGVGLALQF
-619 AQWTIETAKKVAS
+619 AQTKAGLVTII
-632 TAATWAHQ
+632 
-640 AATAAATAATWL
+640 L
-652 FNTAMT
+652 
-658 VLTSP
+658 
-663 ITLVVVAIGAL
+663 GAL
-674 IAIVVLLIKNWDKV
+674 IAVIVLCIRHWDEIKAKAI
-688 KEAASA
+688 E
-694 CWDKIKEVWGK
+694 CWNKIKDAWNK
-705 AKDWFHENI
+705 AGDWFHKHV
-714 TEPITGFFTTMWAF
+714 TEPISNFFSGLWDGIKGAF
-728 AKRAFNMGIDWIKKK
+728 TRAFDFIKKAFK
-743 FTDAVNG
+743 DYVNG
-750 GISLVESFVNF
+750 WITMVESFINF
-761 IIRGLNVIVRGIN
+761 FIRGINVLVRGIN
-774 KLSLDV
+774 KLSFDV
-780 PDWVPGIGGKSL
+780 PSWVPGIGGKSL

-806 LATGAVIPPNR
+806 LATGAVIPPNQQ
-817 EFAAIL
+817 FAAIL
-823 GDQRHG
+823 GDQTHG
-829 TNIEAP
+829 RNLEAP

-844 DEAGNVYADVLRAI
+844 EELGNVYSPVLNAI
-858 NDSKVGSKA
+858 NNSNLGKKA
-867 TIAGDV
+867 TIMGDV

>member
-15 RQAEKDLQALEKSAQ
+15 KQAEKDLQALEKSAQ

-38 NAALGKSYD
+38 NGALGKSYD

-67 AAVDNQAEAYAS
+67 AAVDKQAEAYAS
-79 SVRNK
+79 SVRDK

-104 DNKYQKLAQAAQ
+104 DEKYQKLAQAAQ

-123 QLAAA
+123 QLSDA

-137 DLKRQIAENTQ
+137 SLKRQLAENTQ
-148 QLSAERTALTEQQ
+148 QLAAERAALTEQQ
-161 DKTQKSAASTQKLN
+161 EKTQKSAASTQKLN

-190 GLLGVGKSA
+190 GLLGVGKSS

-211 ALKSMLL
+211 ALKSMML
-218 YMGISKAIEAMKAGF
+218 YMGVSKAIEAMKAGF
-233 ADLAQASTSFDGSMS
+233 ADLAQASSSFNGSMS
-248 GLSSSFLQVR
+248 ALSSSFLQVR

-266 PALQALTPIIQTVAN
+266 PALQALTPVIQTVAN

-305 RAKYAAVDY
+305 KAKYAAVDY
-314 AKSVADASKT
+314 AKSVADT
-324 AQKADKE
+324 AKAAKDADKE

-343 ISKQEQ
+343 IQKQET
-349 AGAATAANNGKPA
+349 GAASAANNGKPA

-375 TIGLA
+375 TASLA
-380 DRVREAFEKMIE
+380 DRVRESFERMLE

-399 SNVTGAFGRL
+399 SNVTGAFDRL
-409 KETFK
+409 KESFSR
-414 GFLSGLLSIDLKP
+414 FFNGLLSIDLKS

-479 ALKVIGGVLEAV
+479 ALKVIGSVLEAV

-513 IVSVLGWIAEK
+513 IVTVLGWIAEK

-536 EVVQGMTVTVVSFF
+536 EVVQGMTVTIASFF

-573 KVTAAVTAGTVAK
+573 KVTAAVTAGAVAK

-598 TNAKDFVA
+598 VNAKDFVA
-606 SMAKSTAALAKQA
+606 SMAKSTAALAKQV

-652 FNTAMT
+652 FNAAMT

-674 IAIVVLLIKNWDKV
+674 IAIVVLLVKNWDKV
-688 KEAASA
+688 KEAAST
-694 CWDKIKEVWGK
+694 CWNKIKEVWNK
-705 AKDWFHENI
+705 AGDWFHEHV
-714 TEPITGFFTTMWAF
+714 TEPITGFFTTMWDGIKKAF
-728 AKRAFNMGIDWIKKK
+728 HMAIDWIKKK
-743 FTDAVNG
+743 FTDTVNG
-750 GISLVESFVNF
+750 WISIVEKFINF
-761 IIRGLNVIVRGIN
+761 FIKGLNVLIRGVN
-774 KLSLDV
+774 KLSFDV
-780 PDWVPGIGGKSL
+780 PDWVPSIGGKSL
-792 GFSIP
+792 GFNIP
-797 LIPQVQIPR
+797 LVPQVQIPR

-844 DEAGNVYADVLRAI
+844 EELGNVYSPVLNAI
-858 NDSKVGSKA
+858 NNSNLGKKA
-867 TIAGDV
+867 VIMGDV
-873 YMDGQKVGRL
+873 YMDSQKVGRV
-883 VAKPVFREG
+883 VAKPVFKEG

>member
-67 AAVDNQAEAYAS
+67 AAAGDKMHNFQENERY
-79 SVRNK
+79 K
-84 YDFGLPPKEV
+84 HDFGFDDAKV
-94 DYLAGQELSG
+94 DQLTNDALSS
-104 DNKYQKLAQAAQ
+104 NAEYQKLVKAAE

-148 QLSAERTALTEQQ
+148 QLADERTALAEHQE
-161 DKTQKSAASTQKLN
+161 KTQKSAASTQKLN

-181 AKSGKKASA
+181 SKSGKKASA

-211 ALKSMLL
+211 ALKSMML
-218 YMGISKAIEAMKAGF
+218 YMGVSKAIEAMKAGF
-233 ADLAQASTSFDGSMS
+233 ADLAQASTSFNGSMS

-305 RAKYAAVDY
+305 QAKYAAVDY
-314 AKSVADASKT
+314 AKSVADTAKT
-324 AQKADKE
+324 AKDADKE

-343 ISKQEQ
+343 ISEQKQT
-349 AGAATAANNGKPA
+349 GASADNGKPA

-375 TIGLA
+375 TVGLA
-380 DRVREAFEKMIE
+380 DRVRESFERMLE

-399 SNVTGAFGRL
+399 SSVTSSFDGL
-409 KETFK
+409 KEAFSR
-414 GFLSGLLSIDLKP
+414 FFSGLLAIDLKP

-464 SMECLFPAVLDVIAG
+464 AMECLFPAVLDVIAG
-479 ALKVIGGVLEAV
+479 AIKLIGSVLEAV

-536 EVVQGMTVTVVSFF
+536 EVVQGMTVTIASFF

-573 KVTAAVTAGTVAK
+573 KVTAAVTAGAVAK

-598 TNAKDFVA
+598 VNAKDFVV

-652 FNTAMT
+652 FNAAIT

-674 IAIVVLLIKNWDKV
+674 IAIVVLLVKNWDKV
-688 KEAASA
+688 KEAAST
-694 CWDKIKEVWGK
+694 CWNKIKEVWNK
-705 AKDWFHENI
+705 AGDWFHEHV
-714 TEPITGFFTTMWAF
+714 TEPITGFFTTMWAG
-728 AKRAFNMGIDWIKKK
+728 AKKTFHMAIDWIKKK

-750 GISLVESFVNF
+750 GIALVESFINF
-761 IIRGLNVIVRGIN
+761 IIRGINVLVRGIN
-774 KLSLDV
+774 KLSFDV
-780 PDWVPGIGGKSL
+780 PDWVPEIGGKSL
-792 GFSIP
+792 GFNIP
-797 LIPQVQIPR
+797 LVPQVKIPR

-844 DEAGNVYADVLRAI
+844 EELGNVYSPVLNAI
-858 NDSKVGSKA
+858 NNSNLGKKA
-867 TIAGDV
+867 VIMGDV
-873 YMDGQKVGRL
+873 YMDSQKVGRV
-883 VAKPVFREG
+883 VARPVFKEG

>member
-15 RQAEKDLQALEKSAQ
+15 KQAEKDLQALEKSAQ
-30 RIKDLEKE
+30 RIKNLEKE

-67 AAVDNQAEAYAS
+67 AAVDKQAEAYAS
-79 SVRNK
+79 SVRDK

-104 DNKYQKLAQAAQ
+104 DEKYQKLAQAAQ

-123 QLAAA
+123 QLSTA

-148 QLSAERTALTEQQ
+148 QLSAERAALTEQQ
-161 DKTQKSAASTQKLN
+161 DKTQKSAASTQRLN

-190 GLLGVGKSA
+190 GLLGVGKSS
-199 KSASRGALNLGL
+199 KSASGGVLGL
-211 ALKSMLL
+211 GRALKGMML

-233 ADLAQASTSFDGSMS
+233 ADLAQVSGSFNGSMS

-266 PALQALTPIIQTVAN
+266 PALQALAPIIQTVAN
-281 AFVTAMNAVG
+281 AFVSAMNAVG

-305 RAKYAAVDY
+305 RAKHAAVDY
-314 AKSVADASKT
+314 AKSVADTAKT
-324 AQKADKE
+324 AKDANKE

-343 ISKQEQ
+343 IQKSET
-349 AGAATAANNGKPA
+349 GAAANDGKPA
-362 PQDMFETVGISEE
+362 PQDMFEEVGISEE
-375 TIGLA
+375 TVGLA
-380 DRVREAFEKMIE
+380 DRVRESFERMLE

-399 SNVTGAFGRL
+399 SNVTSAFGRL

-434 VAEAASP
+434 VAQAASP

-450 SWFLDNIAGPLAKW
+450 SWFLDNIAGPLVKW
-464 SMECLFPAVLDVIAG
+464 ATECLFPAILDVIAG
-479 ALKVIGGVLEAV
+479 ALKVIGNVLEAV

-513 IVSVLGWIAEK
+513 IVTVLGWIADA
-524 LTAIGDWISSHQ
+524 LTRISDWISSHQ
-536 EVVQGMTVTVVSFF
+536 GMVQGMTVTVAAFF
-550 AAWKVAQLLSFIQQ
+550 GAWKVVQLLSFIQQ

-573 KVTAAVTAGTVAK
+573 KIATAVTAGTIAK
-586 AKDRLET
+586 TKDRLVT

-619 AQWTIETAKKVAS
+619 AQWTIETAKQVAS

-674 IAIVVLLIKNWDKV
+674 IAIVVLLVKNWDKV
-688 KEAASA
+688 KEVAST

-705 AKDWFHENI
+705 AKDWFHEHV
-714 TEPITGFFTTMWAF
+714 TEPITNFFTGMWE
-728 AKRAFNMGIDWIKKK
+728 GIKKA
-743 FTDAVNG
+743 FTMAFDFIKKAFKGYVNG
-750 GISLVESFVNF
+750 WITMVESFINF
-761 IIRGLNVIVRGIN
+761 FIKGINVLVRGIN
-774 KLSLDV
+774 KLSFDV
-780 PDWVPGIGGKSL
+780 PDWVPGIGGNKL
-792 GFSIP
+792 GFNIP
-797 LIPQVQIPR
+797 LVPQVQIPR

-858 NDSKVGSKA
+858 NDSKIGNKA
-867 TIAGDV
+867 TIMGDV
-873 YMDGQKVGRL
+873 IMDSQKVGRL

>member
-67 AAVDNQAEAYAS
+67 AAAGDKMHNFQENERY
-79 SVRNK
+79 K
-84 YDFGLPPKEV
+84 HDFGFDDAKV
-94 DYLAGQELSG
+94 DQLTNDALSS
-104 DNKYQKLAQAAQ
+104 NAEYQKLVKAAE

-148 QLSAERTALTEQQ
+148 QLADERTALAEHQE
-161 DKTQKSAASTQKLN
+161 KTQKSAASTQKLN

-211 ALKSMLL
+211 ALKSMML
-218 YMGISKAIEAMKAGF
+218 YMGVSKAIEAMKAGF
-233 ADLAQASTSFDGSMS
+233 ADLAQASTSFNGSMS

-305 RAKYAAVDY
+305 QAKYAAVDY
-314 AKSVADASKT
+314 AKSVADTAKT
-324 AQKADKE
+324 AKDADKE

-343 ISKQEQ
+343 ISEQKQT
-349 AGAATAANNGKPA
+349 GASADNGKPA

-375 TIGLA
+375 TVGLA
-380 DRVREAFEKMIE
+380 DRVRESFERMLE

-399 SNVTGAFGRL
+399 SSVTSSFDGL
-409 KETFK
+409 KEAFSR
-414 GFLSGLLSIDLKP
+414 FFSGLLAIDLKP

-464 SMECLFPAVLDVIAG
+464 AMECLFPAVLDVIAG
-479 ALKVIGGVLEAV
+479 AIKLIGSVLEAV

-513 IVSVLGWIAEK
+513 IVSVLGWIADA
-524 LTAIGDWISSHQ
+524 LTRISDWISSHQ
-536 EVVQGMTVTVVSFF
+536 KTVETITIIIGSF
-550 AAWKVAQLLSFIQQ
+550 AAAWGLVNVAI
-564 SGGVVAALK
+564 GIWN
-573 KVTAAVTAGTVAK
+573 AVGA
-586 AKDRLET
+586 
-593 VKLTL
+593 
-598 TNAKDFVA
+598 VA
-606 SMAKSTAALAKQA
+606 SGIIKGVGLALQF
-619 AQWTIETAKKVAS
+619 AQTKAGLVTII
-632 TAATWAHQ
+632 
-640 AATAAATAATWL
+640 L
-652 FNTAMT
+652 
-658 VLTSP
+658 
-663 ITLVVVAIGAL
+663 GAL
-674 IAIVVLLIKNWDKV
+674 IAVIVLCIRHWDEIKAKAI
-688 KEAASA
+688 E
-694 CWDKIKEVWGK
+694 CWNKIKDAWNK
-705 AKDWFHENI
+705 AGDWFRENI
-714 TEPITGFFTTMWAF
+714 TKPITESFTNMWAN
-728 AKRAFNMGIDWIKKK
+728 AKKIFNMGIDWIKKK
-743 FTDAVNG
+743 FTGAING
-750 GISLVESFVNF
+750 GISLVESFINF
-761 IIRGLNVIVRGIN
+761 FIKGINVLVRGIN
-774 KLSLDV
+774 KLSFDV
-780 PDWVPGIGGKSL
+780 PSWVPGIGGNKL
-792 GFSIP
+792 GFNIP
-797 LIPQVQIPR
+797 QVPQVQIPR

-844 DEAGNVYADVLRAI
+844 EELGNVYSPVLNAI
-858 NDSKVGSKA
+858 NNSNLGKKA
-867 TIAGDV
+867 VIMGDV
-873 YMDGQKVGRL
+873 YMDSQKVGRV
-883 VAKPVFREG
+883 VARPVFKEG

>member
-67 AAVDNQAEAYAS
+67 AAAGDKMHNFQENERY
-79 SVRNK
+79 K
-84 YDFGLPPKEV
+84 HDFGFDDAKV
-94 DYLAGQELSG
+94 DQLTNDALSS
-104 DNKYQKLAQAAQ
+104 NAEYQKLVKAAE

-148 QLSAERTALTEQQ
+148 QLADERTALAEHQE
-161 DKTQKSAASTQKLN
+161 KTQKSAASTQKLN

-211 ALKSMLL
+211 ALKSMML
-218 YMGISKAIEAMKAGF
+218 YMGVSKAIEAMKAGF
-233 ADLAQASTSFDGSMS
+233 ADLAQASTSFNGSMS

-305 RAKYAAVDY
+305 QAKYAAVDY
-314 AKSVADASKT
+314 AKSVADTAKT
-324 AQKADKE
+324 AKDADKE

-343 ISKQEQ
+343 ISEQKQT
-349 AGAATAANNGKPA
+349 GASADNGKPA

-375 TIGLA
+375 TVGLA
-380 DRVREAFEKMIE
+380 DRVRESFERMLE

-399 SNVTGAFGRL
+399 SSVTCSFDGL
-409 KETFK
+409 KEAFSR
-414 GFLSGLLSIDLKP
+414 FFSGLLAIDLKP

-464 SMECLFPAVLDVIAG
+464 AMECLFPAVLDVIAG
-479 ALKVIGGVLEAV
+479 AIKLIGSVLEAV

-513 IVSVLGWIAEK
+513 IVSVLGWIADA
-524 LTAIGDWISSHQ
+524 LTRISDWISSHQ
-536 EVVQGMTVTVVSFF
+536 KTVETITIIIGSF
-550 AAWKVAQLLSFIQQ
+550 AAAWGLVNVAI
-564 SGGVVAALK
+564 GIWN
-573 KVTAAVTAGTVAK
+573 AVGA
-586 AKDRLET
+586 
-593 VKLTL
+593 
-598 TNAKDFVA
+598 VA
-606 SMAKSTAALAKQA
+606 SGIIKGVGLALQF
-619 AQWTIETAKKVAS
+619 AQTKAGLVTII
-632 TAATWAHQ
+632 
-640 AATAAATAATWL
+640 L
-652 FNTAMT
+652 
-658 VLTSP
+658 
-663 ITLVVVAIGAL
+663 GAL
-674 IAIVVLLIKNWDKV
+674 IAVIVLCIRHWDEIKAKAI
-688 KEAASA
+688 E
-694 CWDKIKEVWGK
+694 CWNKIKDAWNK
-705 AKDWFHENI
+705 AGDWFRENI
-714 TEPITGFFTTMWAF
+714 TKPITESFTNMWAN
-728 AKRAFNMGIDWIKKK
+728 AKKIFNMGIDWIKKK
-743 FTDAVNG
+743 FTGAITG
-750 GISLVESFVNF
+750 GISLVESFINF
-761 IIRGLNVIVRGIN
+761 FIKGINVLVRGID
-774 KLSLDV
+774 KLSFDV
-780 PDWVPGIGGKSL
+780 PSWVPGIGGNKL
-792 GFSIP
+792 GFNIP
-797 LIPQVQIPR
+797 QVPQVQIPR

-844 DEAGNVYADVLRAI
+844 EELGNVYSPVLNAI
-858 NDSKVGSKA
+858 NNSNLGKKA
-867 TIAGDV
+867 VIMGDV
-873 YMDGQKVGRL
+873 YMDSQKVGRV
-883 VAKPVFREG
+883 VARPVFKEG

>member
-67 AAVDNQAEAYAS
+67 AAAGDKMHNFQENERY
-79 SVRNK
+79 K
-84 YDFGLPPKEV
+84 HDFGFDDAKV
-94 DYLAGQELSG
+94 DQLTNDALSS
-104 DNKYQKLAQAAQ
+104 NAEYQKLVKAAE

-148 QLSAERTALTEQQ
+148 QLADERTALAEHQE
-161 DKTQKSAASTQKLN
+161 KTQKSAASTQKLN

-181 AKSGKKASA
+181 SKSGKKASA

-211 ALKSMLL
+211 ALKSMML
-218 YMGISKAIEAMKAGF
+218 YMGVSKAIEAMKAGF
-233 ADLAQASTSFDGSMS
+233 ADLAQASTSFNGSMS

-305 RAKYAAVDY
+305 QAKYAAVDY
-314 AKSVADASKT
+314 AKSVADTAKT
-324 AQKADKE
+324 AKDADKE

-343 ISKQEQ
+343 ISEQKQT
-349 AGAATAANNGKPA
+349 GASADNGKPA

-375 TIGLA
+375 TVGLA
-380 DRVREAFEKMIE
+380 DRVRESFERMLE

-399 SNVTGAFGRL
+399 SSVTSSFDGL
-409 KETFK
+409 KEAFSR
-414 GFLSGLLSIDLKP
+414 FFSGLLAIDLKP

-464 SMECLFPAVLDVIAG
+464 AMECLFPAVLDVIAG
-479 ALKVIGGVLEAV
+479 AIKLIGSVLEAV

-513 IVSVLGWIAEK
+513 IVSVLGWIADA
-524 LTAIGDWISSHQ
+524 LTRISDWISSHQ
-536 EVVQGMTVTVVSFF
+536 KTVETITIIIGSF
-550 AAWKVAQLLSFIQQ
+550 AAAWGLVNVAI
-564 SGGVVAALK
+564 GIWN
-573 KVTAAVTAGTVAK
+573 AVGA
-586 AKDRLET
+586 
-593 VKLTL
+593 
-598 TNAKDFVA
+598 VA
-606 SMAKSTAALAKQA
+606 SGIIKGVGLALQF
-619 AQWTIETAKKVAS
+619 AQTKAGLVTII
-632 TAATWAHQ
+632 
-640 AATAAATAATWL
+640 L
-652 FNTAMT
+652 
-658 VLTSP
+658 
-663 ITLVVVAIGAL
+663 GAL
-674 IAIVVLLIKNWDKV
+674 IAVIVLCIRHWDEIKAKAI
-688 KEAASA
+688 E
-694 CWDKIKEVWGK
+694 CWNKIKDAWNK
-705 AKDWFHENI
+705 AGDWFHKHV
-714 TEPITGFFTTMWAF
+714 TEPISNFFSGLWDGIKGAF
-728 AKRAFNMGIDWIKKK
+728 TRAFDFIKKAFK
-743 FTDAVNG
+743 GYVNG
-750 GISLVESFVNF
+750 WITMVESFINFFVNGINF
-761 IIRGLNVIVRGIN
+761 LIKGIN
-774 KLSLDV
+774 KLSFDIPEWFPV
-780 PDWVPGIGGKSL
+780 GGGSKF
-792 GFSIP
+792 GFDIP
-797 LIPQVQIPR
+797 VIPKVQIPR
-806 LATGAVIPPNR
+806 LAQGAVIPPNQQ
-817 EFAAIL
+817 FAAIL
-823 GDQRHG
+823 GDQTHG
-829 TNIEAP
+829 RNLEAP

-844 DEAGNVYADVLRAI
+844 EELGNVYSPVLNAI
-858 NDSKVGSKA
+858 NNSNLGKKA
-867 TIAGDV
+867 TIMGDV